1 MRRQGDKLR
10 VFITGAAGF
19 IGSQVARKYANLGA
33 QVTCID
39 NLNSYYSVDLKRAR
53 VEQIL
58 DHQNIDFLEVD
69 LVNRYEIDRLID
81 SRRPE
86 LIVHLAAQAGVR
98 LPLNET
104 DRYVNSNLVGFSNIL
119 NSAVQYEIPD
129 FMYASSSSVYGN
141 SPNAPYKESQLG
153 LEPISFYGATKL
165 SNEILARGL
174 SNKSKTS
181 TRALRFFTVY
191 GPWGRPDMAYFRMV
205 SSLLLG
211 RTFHLFGDGSLKR
224 DFTFIDDAVESVVL
238 LSEQMKNQKFTKS
251 DVINIGGGNEYSI
264 QDLISF
270 VNNLNGSELK
280 VIQESSFSGDVK
292 QTLADSSLLNRLT
305 GKIPDTNLPE
315 GIKKVYE
322 WMLKPQILSLVS
334 SWN

>member
-58 DHQNIDFLEVD
+58 NNQNIDFLEVD
-69 LVNRYEIDRLID
+69 LVNRDEIDRLID

-104 DRYVNSNLVGFSNIL
+104 DRYINSNLVGFSNIL

-211 RTFHLFGDGSLKR
+211 RAFHLFGDGSLKR

-270 VNNLNGSELK
+270 VNNLNGSRLK
-280 VIQESSFSGDVK
+280 VIQENSFSGDVK

-305 GKIPDTNLPE
+305 GKIPDTTLPE
-315 GIKKVYE
+315 GIKKFYE
-322 WMLKPQILSLVS
+322 WMLKPQILSLVR